1 MPTIETFG
9 IEVNFLTGRYVA
21 TYHNKRD
28 RAEWPPHPARL
39 FSALVA
45 TWADG
50 DCDVTERQALEWLE
64 TQGPPSISTPSA
76 TPREPVSH
84 FVPVNDTS
92 VVGKTWY
99 ARKGNQV
106 KALLD
111 RLQEENVSR
120 LRTKLERERVVDSQ
134 VSHAGNTN
142 PDTARA
148 MLPTGRG
155 KQERHFPSVTPDQPR
170 VTYIWT
176 CATPVDISRTFDR
189 LLERVTRLGHSS
201 SLVSCRVVTETPEA
215 TLVPSDVGESVRT
228 VSRGQ
233 LAELQR
239 QFKRHGGIKPRGL
252 PYTQTNYGASSENQ
266 QPDVV
271 QAPNTAGDWIV
282 FEFEPRSRFF
292 PVTRGVD
299 IAQAMRAAVLHYADD
314 PVPEELSGHRPRGA
328 PTRSPHVAFLPLP
341 NVGYPHADGRIMGIA
356 VSVPSVLSPKCRQAL
371 FRAIGIWE
379 SAKPQGL
386 KLTMGSLG
394 EIRMF
399 RVSGPSNLVSL
410 RPSIWRRQ
418 SSIWISA
425 TPIAL
430 PRHPGRLVGGSQA
443 KQAEAWE
450 RAEASLRTACSHVEL
465 PDPLNVELSL
475 TPFLVGARGSAQY
488 PPFSQNGR
496 DGSPVRRQLVHASLT
511 FGERV
516 SGPLSIGAGRFFG
529 LGLMRPMH
537 DEPEASPADSGQ
549 EQNID

>member
-1 MPTIETFG
+1 MHTIERFG

-21 TYHNKRD
+21 THHNKRD

-64 TQGPPSISTPSA
+64 TQGPPSISTLGA

-92 VVGKTWY
+92 VISKAWY
-99 ARKGNQV
+99 ARKGKQV

-120 LRTKLERERVVDSQ
+120 IQTKLERERVVESQ
-134 VSHAGNTN
+134 VSRTGNTN
-142 PDTARA
+142 PVTARA
-148 MLPTGRG
+148 MFPTGRG
-155 KQERHFPSVTPDQPR
+155 KQERYFPSVTPDQPR
-170 VTYIWT
+170 VTYIWAG
-176 CATPVDISRTFDR
+176 ATPVDITRTFDR

-215 TLVPSDVGESVRT
+215 TLVPSDGGESVRT

-233 LAELQR
+233 LAELER
-239 QFKRHGGIKPRGL
+239 QFERHGGIKPRGL
-252 PYTQTNYGASSENQ
+252 PYTHTHYGERSEAH
-266 QPDVV
+266 QPGVMEE
-271 QAPNTAGDWIV
+271 PNTAGDWII

-292 PVTRGVD
+292 PATRGVD

-314 PVPEELSGHRPRGA
+314 PIPEELSGHRPTGA

-341 NVGYPHADGRIMGIA
+341 NVGFAHADGRILGIA
-356 VSVPSVLSPKCRQAL
+356 VSVPRVLSSKCRQAL
-371 FRAIGIWE
+371 FRAIGNWE
-379 SAKPQGL
+379 SAKPHGL
-386 KLTMGSLG
+386 KLVMGSLG
-394 EIRMF
+394 EIRMS

-418 SSIWISA
+418 SSVWVSA

-430 PRHPGRLVGGSQA
+430 PRHPGRLVGGSRA

-450 RAEASLRTACSHVEL
+450 QAEASLRTACSHVGL

-475 TPFLVGARGSAQY
+475 NPFLVGARGSAQY
-488 PPFSQNGR
+488 RPFSQSGR

-511 FGERV
+511 LAEEV

-529 LGLMRPMH
+529 LGLMRPMR
-537 DEPEASPADSGQ
+537 DYAEAGTADSGQ
-549 EQNID
+549 EQNVD